1 MAAWSQS
8 GADRVRKFAGGVGE
22 DPPNV
27 DLPRLSVRHFPQRSR
42 DLVLRFP
49 GIRGLRMRRDR
60 ERRLLL
66 KTLAGR
72 PVTHGRP
79 RYGPTGPRR
88 TPTGNAPVSVHKN
101 SVKNELTGLLLPR
114 KVPLL

>member
-8 GADRVRKFAGGVGE
+8 GADRVQKFAGGVGE

-27 DLPRLSVRHFPQRSR
+27 DLPGLSVRPFPQRSR
-42 DLVLRFP
+42 DLALRFP

-72 PVTHGRP
+72 AVTHGRP
-79 RYGPTGPRR
+79 RYGPTRPRR
-88 TPTGNAPVSVHKN
+88 TPTGHGQGSAHTHT
-101 SVKNELTGLLLPR
+101 L
-114 KVPLL
+114 